1 MQLVTR
7 NGELV
12 AILGGTRFFLV
23 PEIEDRDPHD
33 RDRRAISTVCETVL
47 DEKRTPRRGR
57 HRNTKGAAPVGG
69 ASRAGTAG

>member
-12 AILGGTRFFLV
+12 AILGATRFFLV

-33 RDRRAISTVCETVL
+33 RDQHRLPESARSEARPASRAAR
-47 DEKRTPRRGR
+47 DA
-57 HRNTKGAAPVGG
+57 KGAAPVDG
-69 ASRAGTAG
+69 ASRAGTTG